1 MTGDEPPPQQQGAG
15 SGGQEE
21 QQASLLGKIFGGG
34 TKKKVTKAKMGLDME
49 MYYNEELK
57 CWVMP
62 GEEEEKRQ
70 QMMGVGSGPPPIRS
84 GLQQQQGAM
93 SAPSDE
99 AMKGHDMVH
108 ARQRM
113 SRSTSRYAVMPTL
126 RIGQPANADGVS
138 EGSSGIMAGL
148 KPPPLSGTGG
158 NVQAFRPMSVFTPS
172 AMNGNSEEAIKE
184 SAADDKDIVMGRKE
198 EENSSVLQDAASID
212 PIVLEILSFWSYYRS
227 CGYGIDV
234 MKEWVCENYDED
246 LCLQLDFEQMLT
258 EERISRAVDEYI
270 ESHRQDTNDKK
281 ENVVTLEYKE
291 ANIENSGSDLEGD
304 SQPTTTT
311 TKDNEA
317 KESNTALFVSD
328 DYSEESFYDEDATA
342 LQPEW
347 QDEAADPY
355 CHQQPEAVQHAY
367 ETYSVTH
374 YSNVEETEEERP
386 VDMKEDMNIPARGC
400 DDDVMQEESQ
410 GTMVAN
416 SFDELH
422 EFHQQEEHDHLESK
436 GIDSFEEAYENS
448 RMKHIPS
455 AAMDNAEIG
464 GRFNED
470 ESNHVGLPMPTAMT
484 DIGHTAKV
492 GTDTTEILE
501 DLNEKLEQAKNTI
514 EDKENRIN
522 ELQNLLDSMMEE
534 RTSEKAQLEQDLENA
549 HTEIDTLQAELRGQ
563 VAASKETEDA
573 LAHSSERITLLEKEA
588 QDLKSQVQDLKGQ
601 REDLADSARLLR
613 ESEQEITA
621 LKESAESLSGKNAT
635 LMAQVTELLEQIEQ
649 LQEERDVAESNRL
662 EAVAAQKRAEDEF
675 QATLDERDAE
685 IMQLEA
691 RVTLSEKAAQGA
703 YEKAKDE
710 LRGEMNDL
718 EELVEDKEAQLKE
731 LDEKLSEQER
741 KLLKAK
747 KKIQAQNTQ
756 IDELTADCKSLEQQ
770 VDDGN
775 HERETLMMEKSAME
789 QRIRQL
795 DQDLKGNEES
805 YIQEI
810 EDLRRERENLTS
822 KLCQKESDLEEM
834 AGELSRLRSVE
845 HQLTHWE
852 HAASAAQDAL
862 LEEKADKDFA
872 RAQVVEL
879 EQQLA
884 KVSQELV
891 EATSKIQDVE
901 QLKHNL
907 AEQFEDMQHTL
918 QSQCEEYSTRLRV
931 ANTTIEKSQQEI
943 EDLTALLH
951 KYEAH
956 GSSTEDLEA
965 EVASLR
971 HQLASLSGGIS
982 QKDEEIRKYKL
993 QLVKAK
999 KLRASDQ
1006 ERIDELEEM
1015 NREYEAKLQESAGRL
1030 QLAQDDDS
1038 LDEALVALGQEEAKV
1053 SRLVELLRMAGLT
1066 DDEIDAELA
1075 SVELEVGFGGEA
1087 DDELL

>member
-1 MTGDEPPPQQQGAG
+1 MTGDEPQQQGAG
-15 SGGQEE
+15 SAGGQEE
-21 QQASLLGKIFGGG
+21 QQASLLGKIFGGA
-34 TKKKVTKAKMGLDME
+34 KKKVTKAKMGLDME

-70 QMMGVGSGPPPIRS
+70 QMMGGGNGPPPMIS
-84 GLQQQQGAM
+84 SLQQQPQGII
-93 SAPSDE
+93 SASED
-99 AMKGHDMVH
+99 AMKGHDMVT
-108 ARQRM
+108 RQRM
-113 SRSTSRYAVMPTL
+113 TRSTSRYAVMPTL
-126 RIGQPANADGVS
+126 RIGQPGNADGSS

-158 NVQAFRPMSVFTPS
+158 NVQAFRPMSVFKPT
-172 AMNGNSEEAIKE
+172 AMNGNSEESVE
-184 SAADDKDIVMGRKE
+184 EPVADNDLMMGRKDTE
-198 EENSSVLQDAASID
+198 EEDSSRMQQDTKSID

-227 CGYGIDV
+227 SGYGIDV
-234 MKEWVCENYDED
+234 MKEWVSENYDED
-246 LCLQLDFEQMLT
+246 FCLQLDFEQMLA

-270 ESHRQDTNDKK
+270 ESHRQDDNSK
-281 ENVVTLEYKE
+281 ENAVTIEYNDAK
-291 ANIENSGSDLEGD
+291 IENTWKPHLPGSDLAGD

-311 TKDNEA
+311 KDIVA
-317 KESNTALFVSD
+317 KESVVARVMLD
-328 DYSEESFYDEDATA
+328 DSEESRHDEDATA
-342 LQPEW
+342 LLQPEW

-355 CHQQPEAVQHAY
+355 CHQQSEAVQHAY
-367 ETYSVTH
+367 ETYSVTR
-374 YSNVEETEEERP
+374 YNNVEQTEEEPP
-386 VDMKEDMNIPARGC
+386 VDIEEDMNIPGQC
-400 DDDVMQEESQ
+400 YDNDVMQEESQ
-410 GTMVAN
+410 AMVD
-416 SFDELH
+416 SFDKLN
-422 EFHQQEEHDHLESK
+422 EFREQEEHDHLDSK
-436 GIDSFEEAYENS
+436 EIDRFEEAYENS

-464 GRFNED
+464 GRLD
-470 ESNHVGLPMPTAMT
+470 VGESDPVALPMPTAMA
-484 DIGHTAKV
+484 GAEKV
-492 GTDTTEILE
+492 EADTTEIFE
-501 DLNEKLEQAKNTI
+501 TLNKKLEQARSTI

-534 RTSEKAQLEQDLENA
+534 KTTEKAQLEQDLENA

-563 VAASKETEDA
+563 IAASNETEDA
-573 LAHSSERITLLEKEA
+573 LAHSNERITLLEMEA
-588 QDLKSQVQDLKGQ
+588 QDLKSQVQDLEGQ
-601 REDLADSARLLR
+601 CEDLADSARLLR
-613 ESEQEITA
+613 ESEQDITA
-621 LKESAESLSGKNAT
+621 LKQNAESLSGKNAT
-635 LMAQVTELLEQIEQ
+635 LTAQVTELLEQIEQ
-649 LQEERDVAESNRL
+649 LQEERDVVESKRL
-662 EAVAAQKRAEDEF
+662 EAVAAQKKVEDEF

-710 LRGEMNDL
+710 LRSEMSDL
-718 EELVEDKEAQLKE
+718 EELVEDKEAKLKE
-731 LDEKLSEQER
+731 LDEKVSEQER

-770 VDDGN
+770 LDDGK

-789 QRIRQL
+789 QQIRL
-795 DQDLKGNEES
+795 LEQDLKNSEQS

-810 EDLRRERENLTS
+810 EDLRRERQIMTD
-822 KLCQKESDLEEM
+822 KLCHKESDLEEM
-834 AGELSRLRSVE
+834 AEELSRLRFVE
-845 HQLTHWE
+845 DQLTHWE

-862 LEEKADKDFA
+862 LEEKADRDFA
-872 RAQVVEL
+872 QAQVAEL

-884 KVSQELV
+884 KVSQELI
-891 EATSKIQDVE
+891 EATSRIEDVE

-907 AEQFEDMQHTL
+907 AEQFEGMQHTL
-918 QSQCEEYSTRLRV
+918 QSQCDDYSTRLRV
-931 ANTTIEKSQQEI
+931 ANATIEKSQQEI

-951 KYEAH
+951 KYETQ
-956 GSSTEDLEA
+956 GSSTEDLET
-965 EVASLR
+965 EMASLR
-971 HQLASLSGGIS
+971 HQLASLSGGVS
-982 QKDEEIRKYKL
+982 QKDEEVRKYKL

-1030 QLAQDDDS
+1030 QIADDDS

-1066 DDEIDAELA
+1066 DGEIDAELA

-1087 DDELL
+1087 DDDLL

>member
-1 MTGDEPPPQQQGAG
+1 MTGDEPQQQGTGG

-70 QMMGVGSGPPPIRS
+70 QMMGGGSGPPPMS
-84 GLQQQQGAM
+84 TSLQQQSII
-93 SAPSDE
+93 SASED
-99 AMKGHDMVH
+99 AMKGHDMVT
-108 ARQRM
+108 RQRM
-113 SRSTSRYAVMPTL
+113 TRSTSRYAVMPTL
-126 RIGQPANADGVS
+126 RIGQPANADGLS

-148 KPPPLSGTGG
+148 KPPPLSGG
-158 NVQAFRPMSVFTPS
+158 NVQAFRPMSVFKPT
-172 AMNGNSEEAIKE
+172 AMNGNAEESIE
-184 SAADDKDIVMGRKE
+184 EPVADIMMGRKDTE
-198 EENSSVLQDAASID
+198 EEDSSRMQQDTRSID

-227 CGYGIDV
+227 SGYGIDV

-246 LCLQLDFEQMLT
+246 LCLQLDFEQMLA

-270 ESHRQDTNDKK
+270 ESHRQDDNTK
-281 ENVVTLEYKE
+281 ENAVTIEYKE
-291 ANIENSGSDLEGD
+291 AKVENTWQPHLPGSDLAGD

-311 TKDNEA
+311 KDIEA
-317 KESNTALFVSD
+317 KESDASHFAPD
-328 DYSEESFYDEDATA
+328 DSEKSRYDEDVTTL

-355 CHQQPEAVQHAY
+355 CHQQPGAVQHAY

-374 YSNVEETEEERP
+374 YNNVEKTEEEPP
-386 VDMKEDMNIPARGC
+386 VDIEEDMNIPGQC
-400 DDDVMQEESQ
+400 YDNDVMQEESQ
-410 GTMVAN
+410 ATVD
-416 SFDELH
+416 SFDQLN
-422 EFHQQEEHDHLESK
+422 EFHQQEEHDHSESK
-436 GIDSFEEAYENS
+436 EIDSFEEAYDNS

-464 GRFNED
+464 GRLD
-470 ESNHVGLPMPTAMT
+470 VGESDPVALPMPTAMASS
-484 DIGHTAKV
+484 GAEKV
-492 GTDTTEILE
+492 EIDTTEILE
-501 DLNEKLEQAKNTI
+501 DLNTNLEQARSTI
-514 EDKENRIN
+514 EDKENKIN

-534 RTSEKAQLEQDLENA
+534 KTTEKAQLEQDLENA

-563 VAASKETEDA
+563 IAASKETEDA
-573 LAHSSERITLLEKEA
+573 LAHSNERITLLEKEA
-588 QDLKSQVQDLKGQ
+588 QDLKSHVQDLEGQ
-601 REDLADSARLLR
+601 CEDLADSARLLR
-613 ESEQEITA
+613 ESEQDITA

-635 LMAQVTELLEQIEQ
+635 LMAQVTELLERIEQ
-649 LQEERDVAESNRL
+649 LQEERDVVESKRL
-662 EAVAAQKRAEDEF
+662 EAVAAQKRVEDEF
-675 QATLDERDAE
+675 QATLDEQDAE

-710 LRGEMNDL
+710 LRSEMSDL
-718 EELVEDKEAQLKE
+718 EELVEDKEAKLKE

-756 IDELTADCKSLEQQ
+756 IDELTAECKSLEQQ
-770 VDDGN
+770 LDDGK

-789 QRIRQL
+789 QQIHQL
-795 DQDLKGNEES
+795 EQELKNSEQS

-810 EDLRRERENLTS
+810 EDLRRERENMT
-822 KLCQKESDLEEM
+822 KELCQKESDLEEM
-834 AGELSRLRSVE
+834 AEELSRMRSVE
-845 HQLTHWE
+845 DQLTHWE

-862 LEEKADKDFA
+862 LEEKADRDFA
-872 RAQVVEL
+872 QAQVAEL

-884 KVSQELV
+884 KISQELI
-891 EATSKIQDVE
+891 EATSRIEDVE

-918 QSQCEEYSTRLRV
+918 QSQCEDYSTRLRV
-931 ANTTIEKSQQEI
+931 ANATIEKSQQEI

-951 KYEAH
+951 KYEAQ
-956 GSSTEDLEA
+956 GSSAEDLEA
-965 EVASLR
+965 EMASLR
-971 HQLASLSGGIS
+971 HQLASLSGGVS
-982 QKDEEIRKYKL
+982 QKDEEVRKYKL

-1030 QLAQDDDS
+1030 QIADDDS

-1087 DDELL
+1087 DVL